1 MGDSNESEMFCNCFV
16 DRDRVAHLPAQGSSC
31 PVVQD
36 PEKREM
42 KN

>member
-1 MGDSNESEMFCNCFV
+1 MGDCNESEILCDHFV
-16 DRDRVAHLPAQGSSC
+16 DRDRVPYLPAQGSSC

-36 PEKREM
+36 PKKKEK